1 MGVPTVHL
9 KLNTGRTGRGN
20 PTSGNRHGKDLIP
33 GQHQCDHGWHG
44 HHQRE
49 NGYYHHQILQ
59 QGSHPWAIWWSSR
72 LSSSRQGEN
81 NHHQRHDQ
89 DNQPCNDKKSAVWLI
104 AIFALL
110 DLAQLQTQHWLA
122 ELQNLSIIL
131 LKIITNTITTM
142 TGMTIILIIISC
154 NQSTCNSSTRTGAG
168 IAEPSVGWP
177 AKFTI
182 FRTWVWWWWLYY
194 R

>member
-33 GQHQCDHGWHG
+33 GQHQYDHHGWHG

-72 LSSSRQGEN
+72 LPSSRQGEN
-81 NHHQRHDQ
+81 NHHQHHDQ
-89 DNQPCNDKKSAVWLI
+89 DDQPCNDKKSAVWLI

-110 DLAQLQTQHWLA
+110 DLAQLQPEHRLA

-131 LKIITNTITTM
+131 IKIITDIIIITM
-142 TGMTIILIIISC
+142 TIIIIRILIIISC
-154 NQSTCNSSTRTGAG
+154 EALTCRTSKL
-168 IAEPSVGWP
+168 EQYTL
-177 AKFTI
+177 KH
-182 FRTWVWWWWLYY
+182 YH
-194 R
+194 